1 MARTTRNSVRHL
13 LAASVLAFGAL
24 AAPVGADTVFTATS
38 NGFQGMVRA
47 SGAQLG
53 APIYKGDKA
62 TITGM
67 GLVPGQEITLVRG
80 PKVLNDAPIIVDD
93 KGAFSYE
100 IQLDADAAIGLQPV
114 VVIAEKPAAAMVV
127 DVKVSPEIPLSG
139 ADLFKIKSE
148 PVTKGLY
155 QVAYSAASDAVFV
168 TSAVGR
174 PPVKESALL
183 KLDPKTL
190 EILAKAEPQAAPAR
204 EDGQDGG
211 VFAVYGVAV
220 DDVHGNVWVGN
231 TRQNTVAVYK
241 QSDLS
246 LVKQYEPGVA
256 PHARDVVIDAANNR
270 AYVSTSFGETIE
282 VFDTETLE
290 VLPPI
295 VIKSKVRGESFGTMS
310 LELDPIAHKLFTVS
324 MPTNEAAVIDLAS
337 GQADVFPLPD
347 ARSASG
353 VAYDAKDGLL
363 FVASQNSDN
372 LVIVDVKTGETLSNT
387 LVGAGSLNVT
397 FDPVSRLAFVANRGA
412 GTITAVDTIGKIVAN
427 LDAGTLPNQL
437 RADGKGNVWAVNK
450 SRGENDEAGDRLWRI
465 SPAK

>member
-1 MARTTRNSVRHL
+1 MARTTRNTVRHL
-13 LAASVLAFGAL
+13 VAVSALALGAL
-24 AAPVGADTVFTATS
+24 TAPVSAETAFTATS

-47 SGAQLG
+47 AASQPG
-53 APIYKGDKA
+53 APVYKGGKA
-62 TITGM
+62 TLSGM
-67 GLVPGQEITLVRG
+67 GLIPGQKISLLRG
-80 PKVLNDAPIIVDD
+80 SKVLNDAPITVDD

-100 IQLDADAAIGLQPV
+100 IELDADAVVGLQPV
-114 VVIAEKPAAAMVV
+114 VVIAEEPAAAMVV
-127 DVKVSPEIPLSG
+127 DLKISPEVPLSG
-139 ADLFKIKSE
+139 SELFAIKSE

-183 KLDPKTL
+183 KLDPNTL
-190 EILAKAEPQAAPAR
+190 EILAQAAPGAAPAR

-246 LVKQYEPGVA
+246 LVKQYDAGLA
-256 PHARDVVIDAANNR
+256 PHSRDIVIDAANNR

-282 VFDTETLE
+282 VFDTATLE
-290 VLPPI
+290 VLPPL
-295 VIKSKVRGESFGTMS
+295 VIKSKVRGKDFGTMS
-310 LELDPIAHKLFTVS
+310 LELDPVSHKLFTVS
-324 MPTNEAAVIDLAS
+324 MPTNEAAIIDLAS
-337 GQADVFPLPD
+337 GEADVFPIPD
-347 ARSASG
+347 ARNASG

-372 LVIVDVKTGETLSNT
+372 LVIVDTKTGDTVANT
-387 LVGAGSLNVT
+387 LVGAGSLNVA
-397 FDPVSRLAFVANRGA
+397 FEPVSRLAFVANRGA
-412 GTITAVDTIGKIVAN
+412 GTITVVDTTGKIIAN

>member
-1 MARTTRNSVRHL
+1 MARTTRNPLRHL
-13 LAASVLAFGAL
+13 LAVSALALGAL
-24 AAPVGADTVFTATS
+24 TAPVAAETVFTATS

-47 SGAQLG
+47 AGTQPG
-53 APIYKGDKA
+53 APIYKGGKA
-62 TITGM
+62 TLSGM
-67 GLVPGQEITLVRG
+67 GLIPGQKINLQRG
-80 PKVLNDAPIIVDD
+80 AKVLNDTPITVDD
-93 KGAFSYE
+93 KGGFSFE

-114 VVIAEKPAAAMVV
+114 VVIGEEPAAAMVV
-127 DVKVSPEIPLSG
+127 DLKISPEIPLSG
-139 ADLFKIKSE
+139 AELFAIKSE

-155 QVAYSAASDAVFV
+155 QVAYSPASDAVFV

-174 PPVKESALL
+174 PPVRESALV

-190 EILAKAEPQAAPAR
+190 EILAQVAPGAAPAR
-204 EDGQDGG
+204 EDGQDAG

-246 LVKQYEPGVA
+246 LVKQFDPGVA
-256 PHARDVVIDAANNR
+256 PHSRDIVIDTANNR
-270 AYVSTSFGETIE
+270 AYVSTSFGKTIE

-295 VIKSKVRGESFGTMS
+295 TIQSKMRGKDFGTMS
-310 LELDPIAHKLFTVS
+310 LELDPVSHRLFTVS
-324 MPTNEAAVIDLAS
+324 MPTNEAAIVDLAS
-337 GQADVFPLPD
+337 GQADVFPLAD

-353 VAYDAKDGLL
+353 VAYDGKDGLL

-372 LVIVDVKTGETLSNT
+372 LVILDTRTGDTVANT
-387 LVGAGSLNVT
+387 LVGAGALNVA

-412 GTITAVDTIGKIVAN
+412 GTITVVDTTGKIVAN

-437 RADGKGNVWAVNK
+437 RADGKGNIWAVNK